1 MLRCKWKEEPSRE
14 RHNVSVGLVFVLLGE
29 NCRVSAC
36 VFECAVNA
44 YRKKKEEDD
53 DDDAGVVMMMMVV
66 MAAVVAMVAV

>member
-14 RHNVSVGLVFVLLGE
+14 RHNVSVVLVLVLLDE
-29 NCRVSAC
+29 NCRVRAC

-44 YRKKKEEDD
+44 YRKKKEEE